1 MCRQVLCNLF
11 VGPVVSRV
19 PLLLEET
26 FSHFPQVKLTNVVL
40 VYVTLVAI
48 KEGVELYSVACAS
61 ALLADDHLLVVQEVL
76 TFVLVMGVSVNAE
89 DMNNTLLLL
98 LWRDVLEAIEVV
110 LGWLAVVALVA
121 VVAVA
126 FAATGALVAASICLV
141 SFAGTDKHR
150 Y

>member
-11 VGPVVSRV
+11 VGPVVSRA

-26 FSHFPQVKLTNVVL
+26 FSHLPQVKLTNVVL

-48 KEGVELYSVACAS
+48 KERVKLYSVACAS
-61 ALLADDHLLVVQEVL
+61 ALLTDNHVLVVQEVL
-76 TFVLVMGVSVNAE
+76 TFVLVMGVSVDAV

-98 LWRDVLEAIEVV
+98 LRSDVLEARDEV

-126 FAATGALVAASICLV
+126 FAATGALVAASGSLV
-141 SFAGTDKHR
+141 SFAGIDEHR